1 MNGKSIG
8 QHVRDVRE
16 TAGVSARKIAIAA
29 GLSVAF
35 LSDLEAGKR
44 NCRKATLA
52 RLAKGLTANGIPTT
66 QKQLVELMERDRI
79 AKLEEELSVLKKRR
93 TA

>member
-1 MNGKSIG
+1 MNGKSVG
-8 QHVRDVRE
+8 QHVRDSRE
-16 TAGVSARKIAIAA
+16 TAGVSARKIALAA

-52 RLAKGLTANGIPTT
+52 KLAKGLAANGIPIT

-79 AKLEEELSVLKKRR
+79 AKLEEELAALKKRKS
-93 TA
+93 A